1 MAAPALTRVGHFIN
15 GVEHSESA
23 ESIDVLNPATEEVIG
38 SVPAG
43 TAEDADAAV
52 AAAAAAFDSW
62 AARTPRERAAV
73 VRAISA
79 GLAERRD
86 ELAAI
91 LSAEVGAPITFATK
105 VQASLPAATSKGI
118 ADLVDDDGFAFT
130 EEIGNSLIVRE
141 PIGVVAAI
149 TPWNYPLHQIMA
161 KLGPALI
168 AGCTVVLKPS
178 EVAPLNTGLLVEILR
193 RAGVPDGVVNVV
205 HGTGP
210 VVGARLAE
218 HPDVD
223 MVSFTGST
231 RAGKAVAA
239 AAAQMV
245 KRVALELGGKSA
257 NVILEDADLTKAV
270 KLGVANAYLNGGQSC
285 NAWTRMLVPE
295 SLHDQAV
302 ELAVA
307 AAAKYQ
313 PGDPSDPATRL
324 GPMVSEVQR
333 DRVVGYI
340 RAGAEAGATLA
351 CGGPERPDDL
361 PRGFY
366 VRPTVF
372 ANVREDMVIAQEEIF
387 GPVLSVIPYTDEDD
401 AVRIAN
407 NSIYGLGGA
416 VFAGT
421 DERAIEVAK
430 RIRTGQVDVNG
441 GSFNPLAPFG
451 GYKQSGNGREYG
463 KFGLEEFLEVKSIQ
477 R

>member
-1 MAAPALTRVGHFIN
+1 VVRDRAVDLRGVVMAAPALTRVGHFIN

-239 AAAQMV
+239 AAAQTV

-407 NSIYGLGGA
+407 NSMYGLGGA

-451 GYKQSGNGREYG
+451 GYKQSGNG
-463 KFGLEEFLEVKSIQ
+463 
-477 R
+477 

>member
-1 MAAPALTRVGHFIN
+1 MAAPALTRVGHFVD
-15 GVEHSESA
+15 GAEHPDSVV
-23 ESIDVLNPATEEVIG
+23 SIDVLNPATEEVIG

-43 TAEDADAAV
+43 TAADADAAV
-52 AAAAAAFDSW
+52 AAAVAAFGAW
-62 AARTPRERAAV
+62 AGRTPGERAAV
-73 VRAISA
+73 VRQVSE
-79 GLAERRD
+79 GLAARRD
-86 ELAAI
+86 ELAAV
-91 LSAEVGAPITFATK
+91 LTAEVGVPISFATK
-105 VQASLPAATSKGI
+105 VQASLPAATSKGV
-118 ADLVDDDGFAFT
+118 ADLVDGGGFAFT

-149 TPWNYPLHQIMA
+149 TPWNYPLHQILA
-161 KLGPALI
+161 KLAPALV

-178 EVAPLNTGLLVEILR
+178 EVAPLNTGVLATILR
-193 RAGVPDGVVNVV
+193 EAGVPAGVVNIV

-223 MVSFTGST
+223 MISFTGST
-231 RAGKAVAA
+231 RAGKTVAA
-239 AAAQMV
+239 TAAETV

-270 KLGVANAYLNGGQSC
+270 KLGVANAFLNGGQSC

-302 ELAVA
+302 DLATA

-313 PGDPSDPATRL
+313 PGDPADPATRV
-324 GPMVSEVQR
+324 GPVVNELQR

-340 RAGAEAGATLA
+340 RAGAEAGATVA
-351 CGGPERPDDL
+351 CGGPEKPDGL
-361 PRGFY
+361 ERGFF

-372 ANVREDMVIAQEEIF
+372 SGVREDMPIAQEEIF
-387 GPVLSVIPYTDEDD
+387 GPVLSVLPYDDEDE

-407 NSIYGLGGA
+407 STVYGLAGA

-421 DERAIEVAK
+421 DERALAVA
-430 RIRTGQVDVNG
+430 RRLRTGQVDING
-441 GSFNPLAPFG
+441 GAFNPVAPFG
-451 GYKQSGNGREYG
+451 GYK
-463 KFGLEEFLEVKSIQ
+463 
-477 R
+477 